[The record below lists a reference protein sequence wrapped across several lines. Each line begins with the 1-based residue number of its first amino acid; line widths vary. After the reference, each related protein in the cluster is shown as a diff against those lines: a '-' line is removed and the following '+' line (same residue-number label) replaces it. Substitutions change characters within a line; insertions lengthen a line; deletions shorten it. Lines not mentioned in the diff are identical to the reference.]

1 MRTSFFEKMEREI
14 DIQKEYVKIDEV
26 VLNERYSK
34 NKTLNDVFSDY
45 FRSWK
50 YKRNFLSFDELR
62 EYLGFTYYDEGNMYE
77 TVYNPVGI
85 ISEIGDF
92 LCYCELIY
100 NMIALITSDFSVVQT
115 NNPASAVLETIKYDV
130 EELNYEFVKEDDK
143 YILVQK
149 DAAASAVAEIV
160 NYDLGKE
167 IIRYNHHVLKGD
179 INSKKTILKDIAHA
193 LEPKQSELKKNNLGT
208 IERDFFYMVNNM
220 DIRHNNCDI
229 NDTNKDNAKFAVLSD
244 EEKEKWYDEIYQEA
258 LMAYLSLEQLER
270 NKRIADFK
278 NN

>member
-1 MRTSFFEKMEREI
+1 MRTSFFERMVREI
-14 DIQKEYVKIDEV
+14 NIKKEYVKIDKV
-26 VLNERYSK
+26 VLNERYSRS
-34 NKTLNDVFSDY
+34 KTLNDVFSDY

-62 EYLGFTYYDEGNMYE
+62 EYLGFTYYVEDNMYE

-100 NMIALITSDFSVVQT
+100 NMFALITSDFSVVQT

-130 EELNYEFVKEDDK
+130 EELNYEFAKEDDK

-160 NYDLGKE
+160 NYDLAKE
-167 IIRYNHHVLKGD
+167 IIRYNHYVLKGD
-179 INSKKTILKDIAHA
+179 IESKKMILKNIAHA
-193 LEPKQSELKKNNLGT
+193 LEPIRNDLKNNNLGT
-208 IERDFFYMVNNM
+208 IEGDFFYMVNKM

-229 NDTNKDNAKFAVLSD
+229 NDKSKYNAKFAALTD

-258 LMAYLSLEQLER
+258 LMAYLSLEQLKR

-278 NN
+278 NL

>member
-1 MRTSFFEKMEREI
+1 MRTVFFERMVREI
-14 DIQKEYVKIDEV
+14 NIKKEYVKIDKV
-26 VLNERYSK
+26 VLNERYSR

-62 EYLGFTYYDEGNMYE
+62 EYLGFTYYDEGNIYE

-115 NNPASAVLETIKYDV
+115 NNPAGAVLETIKYDV
-130 EELNYEFVKEDDK
+130 EELNYEFAKEDDK

-160 NYDLGKE
+160 NYDLAKE
-167 IIRYNHHVLKGD
+167 IIRYNHYVLKGD
-179 INSKKTILKDIAHA
+179 IDSKKMILKNIAHA
-193 LEPKQSELKKNNLGT
+193 LEPIRNDLKNNNLGT
-208 IERDFFYMVNNM
+208 IEKDFFYMVNNM

-229 NDTNKDNAKFAVLSD
+229 NDTNKYNAKFAVLSD